1 MNVLSG
7 LLRAAFVVLAVAA
20 LSLALLLHSAE
31 EHAPPRS
38 MAETEPCPAPEGWS
52 AHLVQVGENLTI
64 IADIVGVAPAELVF
78 ANCLEGDLHPGD
90 TVFLPPP
97 SYQARD
103 CGPPED
109 WVLYAIQPGDSLPIL
124 AQQYDVAQE
133 LLWHANCMSED
144 MTFQPGFRIYIPP
157 SEDAP

>member
-7 LLRAAFVVLAVAA
+7 LLRAAFVVLATAT
-20 LSLALLLHSAE
+20 LTLGLLLHSAE

-38 MAETEPCPAPEGWS
+38 RAETEPCPAPEGWS

-90 TVFLPPP
+90 TVFLPPHP
-97 SYQARD
+97 IKRVIVALPNIGCYTRSNR
-103 CGPPED
+103 
-109 WVLYAIQPGDSLPIL
+109 AIP
-124 AQQYDVAQE
+124 
-133 LLWHANCMSED
+133 
-144 MTFQPGFRIYIPP
+144 
-157 SEDAP
+157 